1 MSFSIKMGGCQK
13 GEIRKKGRC
22 LIFLTVLNIP
32 AKGPFSL
39 IIGAETAILDLT
51 QVPKF
56 KVFH

>member
-13 GEIRKKGRC
+13 GEIQKKGRC

-51 QVPKF
+51 QVPI
-56 KVFH
+56 FH